1 MYIMTQTRA
10 QGPCFWH
17 IRTST
22 PSFQHLSDGH
32 HLHRQLKYPL
42 LKLSP
47 WSLPHP
53 TLANSPIQTFPPY
66 WLYMTW
72 LEVPPCLSNHP
83 FIFLLSFFPFFLLF
97 LPSLYPSIQAFILQT
112 LCTMLGC
119 AKWVTI
125 SPLTILELLKQKYDF
140 LVARFNMRCKEVL
153 AFAPLDVFTKTER
166 CISGRHRWS
175 GTCLQGQRPLRIC
188 GDSQDGCCMLP
199 SLSLLQHYVSPDSNP
214 QAVLKDL

>member
-47 WSLPHP
+47 WILPYP
-53 TLANSPIQTFPPY
+53 TLTNSPIKTSFPLLT
-66 WLYMTW
+66 LYD
-72 LEVPPCLSNHP
+72 LIRSPSLSIQP
-83 FIFLLSFFPFFLLF
+83 SVYLPSFLFSSFFI
-97 LPSLYPSIQAFILQT
+97 SIHPSIHSTSIVHYARVCKVGYHQSLDH
-112 LCTMLGC
+112 LGTP
-119 AKWVTI
+119 KTEVWF
-125 SPLTILELLKQKYDF
+125 LKV
-140 LVARFNMRCKEVL
+140 LVARFNMRCKEAL

-166 CISGRHRWS
+166 CISGRNMWS
-175 GTCLQGQRPLRIC
+175 GNCLQGQRPLRIC

-199 SLSLLQHYVSPDSNP
+199 SLNLLQHYFSPDSNP